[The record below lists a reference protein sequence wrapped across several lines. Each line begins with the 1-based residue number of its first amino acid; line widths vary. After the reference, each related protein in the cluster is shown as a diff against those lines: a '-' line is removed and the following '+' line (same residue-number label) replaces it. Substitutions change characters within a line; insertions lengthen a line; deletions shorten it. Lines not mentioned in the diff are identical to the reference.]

1 MKSNLLALLLLG
13 ILLIVGLVFGI
24 YQAFFAAP
32 SFNGTVIDPPVAAPE
47 FSLDSDQGPVKLTDF
62 QGKFVLLYFGYSYC
76 PDVCPSTLSDMKR
89 VVTRLDPQADRV
101 QGIYISVDPR
111 RDTPGR
117 MGEFSRFYHP
127 SFIGLSGT
135 MEAISQTA
143 AAYGIIYRYNDA
155 ESASNYT
162 VDHTSRITVIDPQGR
177 TRLYWEHGTTSDQMI
192 DDLRHLLQEN

>member
-1 MKSNLLALLLLG
+1 MKSNFLALLILG
-13 ILLIVGLVFGI
+13 ILLIVAVVFGA

-32 SFNGTVIDPPVAAPE
+32 SFNGAVIDPPSAAPE
-47 FSLDSDQGPVKLTDF
+47 FILDSDQGQVKLADF
-62 QGKFVLLYFGYSYC
+62 QGKYVLLYFGYSYC

-89 VVTRLDPQADRV
+89 VVTRLDPQAERV

-135 MEAISQTA
+135 TEAIATTA
-143 AAYGIIYRYNDA
+143 ADYGIVYRYNDA
-155 ESASNYT
+155 ESTSNYT

-177 TRLYWEHGTTSDQMI
+177 IRLYWEHGTTSDQMI
-192 DDLRHLLQEN
+192 DDLRQLMRED

>member
-1 MKSNLLALLLLG
+1 MKSNFLALLLLG
-13 ILLIVGLVFGI
+13 VLLIVALVFGV

-32 SFNGTVIDPPVAAPE
+32 SFNGTVIDPPRAAPD
-47 FSLDSDQGPVKLTDF
+47 FILDSDHGPVKLADF

-76 PDVCPSTLSDMKR
+76 PDVCPTTLSDMKR
-89 VVTRLDPQADRV
+89 VVSRLDPQAERV

-111 RDTPGR
+111 RDTPIR

-135 MEAISQTA
+135 PEAISQTA
-143 AAYGIIYRYNDA
+143 SAYGIIYRYNDD
-155 ESASNYT
+155 ESTSNYT

-177 TRLYWEHGTTSDQMI
+177 IRLYWEHGTTSDQMI
-192 DDLRHLLQEN
+192 DDLRQLLKEN